1 MDARQ
6 PTITERELFV
16 KFCTKL
22 LSEPIRDAIGAV
34 EELERHLIPIE
45 SGTNGNG
52 NGEAKP
58 SDPVQLPMEDFIEEV
73 HKILLGRL
81 FDLAQTDMKLSLM
94 FSGVMAYIK
103 RLS

>member
-1 MDARQ
+1 
-6 PTITERELFV
+6 
-16 KFCTKL
+16 
-22 LSEPIRDAIGAV
+22 
-34 EELERHLIPIE
+34 
-45 SGTNGNG
+45 
-52 NGEAKP
+52 
-58 SDPVQLPMEDFIEEV
+58 LPMEDFIEEV